1 MSATFLFE
9 KMINFND
16 DSFKIK
22 LNWKLSVGY
31 LHCYGCDIIID
42 HCKIADIDQ
51 FVDINIAKISVTS
64 GVTSLP
70 FRVLILWGVIQD

>member
-42 HCKIADIDQ
+42 HCKIVDIDQ

-64 GVTSLP
+64 GVFLLG
-70 FRVLILWGVIQD
+70 F

>member
-16 DSFKIK
+16 DSFEIK

-42 HCKIADIDQ
+42 HCKIADFDQ

-64 GVTSLP
+64 GVFLLG
-70 FRVLILWGVIQD
+70 F

>member
-16 DSFKIK
+16 DSFEIK

-42 HCKIADIDQ
+42 HCKIADIGQ

-64 GVTSLP
+64 GVFLLG
-70 FRVLILWGVIQD
+70 F

>member
-16 DSFKIK
+16 DSFEIK

-64 GVTSLP
+64 GVFLLG
-70 FRVLILWGVIQD
+70 F

>member
-64 GVTSLP
+64 GVFLLG
-70 FRVLILWGVIQD
+70 F